1 MRNTEN
7 SSPIGVNIARIG
19 ARSSKLGWGL
29 AKLPKMKTFEL
40 KSARLVGKPPVK
52 STMLVP
58 SCDLSGRFETIASR
72 VMSQPGSPGS
82 AAQRWGSSP
91 QHQERALRGDNNG
104 EDGMGTDSTCK
115 QSDPQ
120 HPRFL
125 GSSESAA

>member
-1 MRNTEN
+1 
-7 SSPIGVNIARIG
+7 
-19 ARSSKLGWGL
+19 
-29 AKLPKMKTFEL
+29 
-40 KSARLVGKPPVK
+40 
-52 STMLVP
+52 MLVP

-91 QHQERALRGDNNG
+91 QHQERVLRGDNNG

-125 GSSESAA
+125 GSSESAVEYVERLLGGILLLHRRLFHSLSDTLTYIGCIQYIRRGIFGQAGR